1 MANRAIRMGID
12 VGGTFTKA
20 VALDNETHEI
30 IGKSSVLTTHRDE
43 AGVAAGV
50 VQAFENCLRENS
62 ISPEDVIFIAHSTTQ
77 ATNALLEGDVAEVGI
92 VGMASGFME
101 GMLAKR
107 QTKLGDVPLGTGKA
121 IKTHHS
127 YMDIKQLKK
136 ENVQATIKELS
147 EKGAKVIVASRAFGV
162 DCSLEEAF
170 VQDTAAELG
179 IPATSGCEITKLYG
193 LTVRT
198 RSAVVNASI
207 LPRMFETAR
216 STEGSVRKTGI
227 KAPLMIMRGDGGVM
241 DIAEVQRRPVLT
253 MLSGPAASVIG
264 ALMYLRA
271 SNGIYFE
278 VGGTSTNIGVIK
290 NGRPTINY
298 AVVGGHRTCISSLD
312 VRVLGV
318 AGGSM
323 VRVAGGKLVDVGPR
337 SAHIAGLGYAAFTP
351 EEEIEDPVIE
361 FVQPKPG
368 DPGDYVSLRLK
379 NGKRIAVTN
388 TCAANILGLTS
399 PEWHA
404 YGNRN
409 SCLKAMKPVADMLGM
424 SVEDAARAI
433 LTKAADKI
441 MPVVETLAREYKL
454 ERDQIMLVGC
464 GGGASALLPFTASR
478 MDMKYKIPENA
489 EVISSIGVGL
499 AMVRDVVERVIP
511 NPSTEDIAAIKREAK
526 QAAISSGAVP
536 DTVEVYIEINAQ
548 TQQVR
553 AIALGS
559 TAVQTTDLLKEASA
573 DESRTLAAESMG
585 VAPEDAELVGR
596 TNALFVFTS
605 SALQKQK
612 GKMPI
617 RVVDKKG
624 FIKVQ
629 RGDAVVKEGDV
640 AETAAIIDELWE
652 SMTNYKS
659 DMILFPDIFLCVG
672 GRVLDYSSMPSKDHI
687 MNVIATELDE
697 FAPDEQAVIIAAKND
712 I

>member
-30 IGKSSVLTTHRDE
+30 IGKSSVLTTHSHE

-50 VQAFENCLRENS
+50 VQAFENCLRENGINPS
-62 ISPEDVIFIAHSTTQ
+62 DIIFIAHSTTQ
-77 ATNALLEGDVAEVGI
+77 ATNALLEGDVADVGI
-92 VGMASGFME
+92 VGMASGFFE
-101 GMLAKR
+101 GFLAKR
-107 QTKLGDVPLGTGKA
+107 QTKIGDVPLGTGKM
-121 IKTHHS
+121 IKTHHK
-127 YMDIKQLKK
+127 YLDVKK
-136 ENVQATIKELS
+136 LNKDSLQEILLDLTRQGVR
-147 EKGAKVIVASRAFGV
+147 VVVASRAFGV
-162 DCSLEEAF
+162 DSTTEESF
-170 VQDTAAELG
+170 VQDISAEMG
-179 IPATSGCEITKLYG
+179 IPATAGHEITKLYG

-207 LPRMFETAR
+207 LPRMFDTAK

-227 KAPLMIMRGDGGVM
+227 TAPLMIMRGDGGVM
-241 DIAEVQRRPVLT
+241 DIGEVQKRPVLT

-323 VRVAGGKLVDVGPR
+323 VRVANGKLVDVGPR
-337 SAHIAGLGYAAFTP
+337 SAHIAGMGYAAFTP
-351 EEEIEDPVIE
+351 EEEIEDPVVE
-361 FVQPKPG
+361 YFQPKKG
-368 DPGDYVSLRLK
+368 DPADYVAIRLK
-379 NGKRIAVTN
+379 NGKRIVITN
-388 TCAANILGLTS
+388 TCAANILKLTR

-404 YGNRN
+404 YGNYN
-409 SCLKAMKPVADMLGM
+409 SCCKAMKPLADILGM
-424 SVEDAARAI
+424 SVEEAAKAI
-433 LTKAADKI
+433 LTKATDKI
-441 MPVVETLAREYKL
+441 VPVVETLAREYQL

-464 GGGASALLPFTASR
+464 GGGASALLPFTAER
-478 MDMKYKIPENA
+478 MDMKHKIPVNA

-511 NPSTEDIAAIKREAK
+511 NPTADDIKAIKREAK
-526 QAAISSGAVP
+526 QAAITSGAVP

-559 TAVQTTDLLKEASA
+559 TAVQTTDLLKEAS
-573 DESRTLAAESMG
+573 DEESRTLAAESMSVPVDKVRL
-585 VAPEDAELVGR
+585 VAK
-596 TNALFVFTS
+596 T
-605 SALQKQK
+605 SALLAYAADK
-612 GKMPI
+612 GNDKTPI
-617 RVVDKKG
+617 RVVDRKG

-629 RGDAVVKEGDV
+629 RGDAVARETTV
-640 AETAAIIDELWE
+640 AEVEAIIDELWE
-652 SMTNYKS
+652 TMTNYKS

-672 GRVLDYSSMPSKDHI
+672 GRVMDYSSMPSKENI
-687 MNVIATELDE
+687 MAVIATELDE
-697 FAPDEQAVIIAAKND
+697 FLPADRAIIIAARND
-712 I
+712 L

>member
-1 MANRAIRMGID
+1 MGID

-20 VALDNETHEI
+20 VALDNETHKI
-30 IGKSSVLTTHRDE
+30 LGKASVLTTHRDE

-50 VQAFENCLRENS
+50 VQAFEKCLRENS
-62 ISPEDVIFIAHSTTQ
+62 ISPDEVIFIAHSTTQ

-92 VGMASGFME
+92 VAMASGFIE
-101 GMLAKR
+101 GLLAKR

-121 IKTHHS
+121 IKTHHL
-127 YMDIKQLKK
+127 YTDIKNLNQ
-136 ENVQATIKELS
+136 EHIESMVRELTGR
-147 EKGAKVIVASRAFGV
+147 GAKVIVASKAFGV
-162 DCSLEEAF
+162 DCTAEEAW
-170 VQDTAAELG
+170 VQDTAAAMG
-179 IPATSGCEITKLYG
+179 IPATAGYEITKLYG

-207 LPRMFETAR
+207 LPRMFETAK
-216 STEGSVRKTGI
+216 STEASVRKTGI
-227 KAPLMIMRGDGGVM
+227 RAPLMIMRGDGGVM

-253 MLSGPAASVIG
+253 MLSGPAASVVG

-290 NGRPTINY
+290 NGRPTVSY

-323 VRVAGGKLVDVGPR
+323 VRCAGGKLVDVGPR
-337 SAHIAGLGYAAFTP
+337 SAHIAGLGYATFTP

-361 FVQPKPG
+361 FVQPRPG
-368 DPGDYVSLRLK
+368 DPSDYVSLRLR

-388 TCAANILGLTS
+388 TCAANVLRLTR

-404 YGNRN
+404 CGNYNACR
-409 SCLKAMKPVADMLGM
+409 KAMQPLADMLGM

-433 LTKAADKI
+433 LTKATDKI
-441 MPVVETLAREYKL
+441 LPVVDALAREYKL
-454 ERDQIMLVGC
+454 EKDQIVLVGC
-464 GGGASALLPFTASR
+464 GGGASALLPFTAER
-478 MDMKYKIPENA
+478 TGMKFKIPENA

-499 AMVRDVVERVIP
+499 AMVRDVIERVIP
-511 NPSTEDIAAIKREAK
+511 NPSGDDIKAIKREAK

-559 TAVQTTDLLKEASA
+559 TAVQTTDLLKEASEA
-573 DESRTLAAESMG
+573 ESRALAAENMG
-585 VAPEDAELVGR
+585 VALQDVQLAGR
-596 TNALFVFTS
+596 TNALYVFIP
-605 SALQKQK
+605 ANAAAVK
-612 GKMPI
+612 GKNPV
-617 RVVDKKG
+617 RVVDRKG

-629 RGDAVVKEGDV
+629 RGDAAVKQTTV
-640 AETAAIIDELWE
+640 ANALPVLEALWDET
-652 SMTNYKS
+652 TNYKS
-659 DMILFPDIFLCVG
+659 DMVLFPDVYLCIA
-672 GRVLDYSSMPSKDHI
+672 GRVLDYSSMPSKDDLLK
-687 MNVIATELDE
+687 VIASELDDFLPE
-697 FAPDEQAVIIAAKND
+697 EAAIVIAAKND
-712 I
+712 L

>member
-1 MANRAIRMGID
+1 MAGAVRMGID

-20 VALDNETHEI
+20 VALDNETHAI
-30 IGKSSVLTTHRDE
+30 IGKASVLTTHRHE

-50 VQAFENCLRENS
+50 VEAFEKCLQEHG
-62 ISPEDVIFIAHSTTQ
+62 ISSDDVIFIAHSTTQ

-92 VGMASGFME
+92 VAMASGFIE
-101 GMLAKR
+101 GLLAKR
-107 QTKLGDVPLGTGKA
+107 QTKLGDVPLGTGKS
-121 IKTHHS
+121 IKTQHIYS
-127 YMDIKQLKK
+127 DIKGLNRERIQSM
-136 ENVQATIKELS
+136 VTELTGR
-147 EKGAKVIVASRAFGV
+147 GAKVIVASRAFGV
-162 DCSLEEAF
+162 DCTTEEML
-170 VQDTAAELG
+170 VQDTAASMG
-179 IPATSGCEITKLYG
+179 IPATAGYEITKLYG

-207 LPRMFETAR
+207 LPRMFETAK
-216 STEGSVRKTGI
+216 STEASVRKTGI
-227 KAPLMIMRGDGGVM
+227 RAPLMIMRGDGGVM

-253 MLSGPAASVIG
+253 MLSGPAASVVG

-290 NGRPTINY
+290 NGRPSVNY

-323 VRVAGGKLVDVGPR
+323 VRCAGGKLVDVGPR

-361 FVQPKPG
+361 FVQPRPG
-368 DPGDYVSLRLK
+368 DPGDYVSLRLR

-388 TCAANILGLTS
+388 TCAANLLRLTK

-404 YGNRN
+404 CGSYN
-409 SCLKAMKPVADMLGM
+409 SCLKAMQPLADMLGVT
-424 SVEDAARAI
+424 VEDAARAI
-433 LTKAADKI
+433 LTKATDKI
-441 MPVVETLAREYKL
+441 LPVVDALAREYKL
-454 ERDQIMLVGC
+454 EQDQIVLVGC
-464 GGGASALLPFTASR
+464 GGGASALLPFTAER
-478 MDMKYKIPENA
+478 TGMKFQIPENA

-511 NPSTEDIAAIKREAK
+511 NPSAEDIKAIKREAK

-559 TAVQTTDLLKEASA
+559 TAVQTTDLLKEAGEE
-573 DESRTLAAESMG
+573 ESRVLAAGSLG
-585 VAPEDAELVGR
+585 VAVNDVQLAGR
-596 TNALFVFTS
+596 TNALYVFTS
-605 SALQKQK
+605 AK
-612 GKMPI
+612 GRNAV

-629 RGDAVVKEGDV
+629 RGDTAVKQTTV
-640 AETAAIIDELWE
+640 ANAIPVLEALWDETT
-652 SMTNYKS
+652 SYKS
-659 DMILFPDIFLCVG
+659 DMILFPDVYLCIA
-672 GRVLDYSSMPSKDHI
+672 GRVLDYTSMPSKDSL
-687 MNVIATELDE
+687 MNVIASELED
-697 FAPDEQAVIIAAKND
+697 FLPDDAAIVIAAKND
-712 I
+712 F